1 MQTSDA
7 HMIERPSPGGAYAS
21 VKRGVDIF
29 ASLSAIIV
37 LSPVLLV
44 TALLVWLRLG
54 SPILFRQLR
63 PGLHERPFEMIKF
76 RSMRDAVDADGRPLP
91 DMDRLTSFGR
101 WLRSTSLDELPEL
114 WNVLKGDMSLVGPR
128 PLLMEYLDYY
138 TDEER
143 IRHSV
148 RPGLTGLSQ
157 INGRNSATWEE
168 KFSMDSEYVQ
178 RHSFLLDITIIL
190 KTLKKILTRDD
201 ILDRAPQGSL
211 SSYRSRQQ
219 ENV

>member
-1 MQTSDA
+1 
-7 HMIERPSPGGAYAS
+7 MIERPSPGGAYAS